1 MSFKALNFS
10 RQNLALT
17 LPAAAFSG
25 VRTRRLMALGL
36 DLVLVSIGVLALAI
50 VLALPTLGL
59 SLFLIPTLFPILA
72 FFYNGFTVSGPG
84 MGTWG
89 MQIMDV
95 EMGMTD
101 GSRVHFITAGVHA
114 VLFYVSTMFPPVF
127 LVSLLAD
134 DKRCLHDMLA
144 DVVVTRR
151 TL

>member
-1 MSFKALNFS
+1 MSFNALNFT
-10 RQNLALT
+10 RRNLALT
-17 LPAAAFSG
+17 FPAAAFYG
-25 VRTRRLMALGL
+25 VRTRRLMALVI
-36 DLVLVSIGVLALAI
+36 DLAIVSIGVLVLA
-50 VLALPTLGL
+50 VVFALPTFGL
-59 SLFLIPTLFPILA
+59 SLFFIPTLFPIVA
-72 FFYNGFTVSGPG
+72 FFYNGLCVSGPG

-114 VLFYVSTMFPPVF
+114 VLFYISTMFPPVF

>member
-1 MSFKALNFS
+1 MPFNVLNFN
-10 RQNLALT
+10 RQNLAHT

-36 DLVLVSIGVLALAI
+36 DLALVTVGVVALA
-50 VLALPTLGL
+50 VGLALPTLGL

-72 FFYNGFTVSGPG
+72 FFYNGLTVSGPG

-95 EMGMTD
+95 EMGMAD

>member
-1 MSFKALNFS
+1 MPLNALNFT
-10 RQNLALT
+10 RTNLALT
-17 LPAAAFSG
+17 LPAAAFQG
-25 VRTRRLMALGL
+25 VRTRRLMALGI
-36 DLVLVSIGVLALAI
+36 DLVIVTFFVALLTI

-59 SLFLIPTLFPILA
+59 SFFLIPPLFPLIA
-72 FFYNGFTVSGPG
+72 FFYNGLTVSGHG

-89 MQIMDV
+89 MQMMDV
-95 EMGMTD
+95 EMGMSD

-114 VLFYVSTMFPPVF
+114 VLFYVSTMFAPVF

-151 TL
+151 SL